1 MNWLRQMFSRR
12 QRYEELSEEI
22 REHLDERVEELV
34 ASGMSTGEATHA
46 ASREFGNVTLVQQ
59 DSREVWRWSS
69 IEDALTDLRYAA
81 RTLRAN
87 PGFTA
92 VALLTLSLGLGANSA
107 IFQLLDAVRLRSLP
121 VQDPQQLAEVHIV
134 GGNHGMGLNQDY
146 GELTRPLWREIRNK
160 QHAFSAM
167 FAWNV
172 NQRYLGQ
179 GSQMR
184 RFNGLWVSGD
194 FFNVLG
200 VRPWRG
206 RLLMP
211 QDEHACPVSQVVVSH
226 SYWQSELGGRDL
238 GTGIKLVANNDLVEV
253 VGVAPPQF
261 LGMVVGQNF
270 DIALPFCHSD
280 EELRRDVFEVSVMGR
295 LKPGWTMQRASADL
309 NALSPG
315 IFEATIPPGHDPRNV
330 NTYKKFT
337 LAARPAGSGVS
348 SFREKY
354 DTPLR
359 LLLGI
364 TGLVLLI
371 ACANLAN
378 LMLAKASARQRE
390 MAVRLALGA
399 SRSRLVR
406 QLLTESVLLATMG
419 TALGIAVA
427 KFLSRV
433 LVSSVSPAGSPVIL
447 PTELD
452 WRVLLFMTS
461 AAVLTCVI
469 FGVIPAL
476 RAVHVAPVSAMKA
489 GGGRTTVG
497 REQFLWQRLLVVAQL
512 SVSLV
517 LLVGALLFVRSF
529 RNLMNL
535 DPGMRQDGITVAF
548 LGFWQSNLAPAR
560 WADRGRELLDEVRSV
575 PGVVNA
581 ASTTRVPLVGG
592 SWEHGIR
599 VGSIEDSSKFTW
611 VSPGYFATMAIPML
625 RGRGFSDTDLASSP
639 RVAVVNEMFVKR
651 FLPDTDPIG
660 KTLRTVAEPGYPAT
674 SYEIVGIISDT
685 RYDDP
690 RATPPP
696 MAFAPV
702 SQCPG
707 AAPFIHLMIHSQSGP
722 PTINAVKRMISARH
736 RDVLMEFSDF
746 QQQIHDGLIAERLMA
761 MLAGFFGL
769 LAALLATIGLYGVI
783 SYIVQMRWNEIG
795 IRMALGASRS
805 EVLRNI
811 LRDTAL
817 LLAIGMTF
825 GTGLALIVTRSAATL
840 LYGLQS
846 NDALTFGAAGAIL
859 AAAALFACY
868 VPALRASRLDP
879 MVALRYE

>member
-22 REHLDERVEELV
+22 REHLDARVEELV

-309 NALSPG
+309 HALRPG
-315 IFEATIPPGHDPRNV
+315 IFEATIPPGHDPRNA

-337 LAARPAGSGVS
+337 LAA
-348 SFREKY
+348 
-354 DTPLR
+354 
-359 LLLGI
+359 
-364 TGLVLLI
+364 
-371 ACANLAN
+371 
-378 LMLAKASARQRE
+378 
-390 MAVRLALGA
+390 
-399 SRSRLVR
+399 
-406 QLLTESVLLATMG
+406 
-419 TALGIAVA
+419 
-427 KFLSRV
+427 
-433 LVSSVSPAGSPVIL
+433 
-447 PTELD
+447 
-452 WRVLLFMTS
+452 
-461 AAVLTCVI
+461 
-469 FGVIPAL
+469 
-476 RAVHVAPVSAMKA
+476 
-489 GGGRTTVG
+489 
-497 REQFLWQRLLVVAQL
+497 
-512 SVSLV
+512 
-517 LLVGALLFVRSF
+517 
-529 RNLMNL
+529 
-535 DPGMRQDGITVAF
+535 
-548 LGFWQSNLAPAR
+548 
-560 WADRGRELLDEVRSV
+560 
-575 PGVVNA
+575 
-581 ASTTRVPLVGG
+581 
-592 SWEHGIR
+592 
-599 VGSIEDSSKFTW
+599 
-611 VSPGYFATMAIPML
+611 
-625 RGRGFSDTDLASSP
+625 
-639 RVAVVNEMFVKR
+639 
-651 FLPDTDPIG
+651 
-660 KTLRTVAEPGYPAT
+660 
-674 SYEIVGIISDT
+674 
-685 RYDDP
+685 
-690 RATPPP
+690 
-696 MAFAPV
+696 
-702 SQCPG
+702 
-707 AAPFIHLMIHSQSGP
+707 
-722 PTINAVKRMISARH
+722 
-736 RDVLMEFSDF
+736 
-746 QQQIHDGLIAERLMA
+746 
-761 MLAGFFGL
+761 
-769 LAALLATIGLYGVI
+769 
-783 SYIVQMRWNEIG
+783 
-795 IRMALGASRS
+795 
-805 EVLRNI
+805 
-811 LRDTAL
+811 
-817 LLAIGMTF
+817 
-825 GTGLALIVTRSAATL
+825 
-840 LYGLQS
+840 
-846 NDALTFGAAGAIL
+846 
-859 AAAALFACY
+859 
-868 VPALRASRLDP
+868 
-879 MVALRYE
+879 